1 MFEDQRSLN
10 FISNVKPNHSRSKI
24 CARCWVPLEPGSVV
38 ACPSCPL
45 ASYCGQECRQEDR
58 EDHLQECTVL
68 GPAGL
73 NISDQLRFVSFLEF
87 ILYTTISSH
96 LQSKSAIFREYR
108 SISCS
113 KVSM

>member
-1 MFEDQRSLN
+1 M
-10 FISNVKPNHSRSKI
+10 
-24 CARCWVPLEPGSVV
+24 V

-87 ILYTTISSH
+87 ILYTTTSSH
-96 LQSKSAIFREYR
+96 LKSAIFREYQLLK
-108 SISCS
+108 SID
-113 KVSM
+113 VEI

>member
-10 FISNVKPNHSRSKI
+10 FISNVKRNHFRSKI

-87 ILYTTISSH
+87 TSSH
-96 LQSKSAIFREYR
+96 LKSAIFREYR